1 MKSKRVFIARM
12 SRKRARTQARRLGVL
27 IKQYRNDPVRNFCT
41 HSEASS
47 LARRVSYYL
56 RQAEMAGRIILTV
69 DGNRRQVF
77 LIDKDKQAPHGNS
90 TNMTR
95 STT

>member
-1 MKSKRVFIARM
+1 MKSKLVFIARL

-27 IKQYRNDPVRNFCT
+27 MKQYRNDPVRNFCM

-47 LARRVSYYL
+47 LARRVLYYL
-56 RQAEMAGRIILTV
+56 RQAEMARRIILTV
-69 DGNRRQVF
+69 DGDRRQVF
-77 LIDKDKQAPHGNS
+77 LVDKDNQAPYGNS